1 MPGVRFFY
9 ELGKMAKSKPN
20 WVKAKAMFE
29 AGKSFRQIEA
39 ETGIDNS
46 NISKRAKK
54 EFWER
59 TAEIPKLIA
68 DAVSVQ
74 ERITALDVPQQ
85 AIVTADIKNAVEEME
100 KKRRYQEFLE
110 NATHKNL
117 THMMSKVIPHK
128 DKNGIVIDPQASVLE
143 HVQAQTALNRGSEL
157 LIGKN
162 PDMVINNTNAQQTD
176 LRTAVIFN
184 IEDGRLS
191 S

>member
-1 MPGVRFFY
+1 
-9 ELGKMAKSKPN
+9 MAKSKPD
-20 WVKAKAMFE
+20 WIKAKAMYE
-29 AGKSFRQIEA
+29 AGKSLRQIEA

-74 ERITALDVPQQ
+74 ERITALDLPQQ
-85 AIVTADIKNAVEEME
+85 AVVTADIKNAVEEME
-100 KKRRYQEFLE
+100 KKRKYQEFLE

-128 DKNGIVIDPQASVLE
+128 DKNGIVIDPEASVSE
-143 HVQAQTALNRGSEL
+143 HVQAQNALNRGAEL

-162 PDMVINNTNAQQTD
+162 PELVINNTNAQQNNQD
-176 LRTAVIFN
+176 KRRVFHVV
-184 IEDGRLS
+184 E
-191 S
+191 